1 MSNYGY
7 PTTLRHPRT
16 LRQSGTELAASIER
30 HRSNDHSGVAIVL
43 ICGVILALAI
53 VGTWVGGVL

>member
-1 MSNYGY
+1 M
-7 PTTLRHPRT
+7 RHPRT